1 MTSDRRGTT
10 PTRLLC
16 VGASNLARMAL
27 PLLAAARARNGGP
40 VEAHM
45 ALGRG
50 RSFGVRSS
58 LLGRGLDGI
67 RHSAMW
73 PQLPTLPARPTTAL
87 LLDVGNDL
95 LYGFAPPTILGWVDE
110 VLQRLAA
117 AADER
122 HVVGLPL
129 AAIDRLRPWQ
139 FGLVRSVLFPPSRL
153 SFADARTMSRELHDG
168 LRTLAGRHGAAFH
181 ELPLDWYGF
190 DPVHVRRRCWRRAV
204 RTWLAVPAAAAEP
217 PPCVAGAFAQ
227 LRFLGAAPH
236 QRTWFGRPQSGRQ
249 PARRWDDGSSLSL
262 W

>member
-1 MTSDRRGTT
+1 MDPT
-10 PTRLLC
+10 PSRLVC

-27 PLLAAARARNGGP
+27 PLLAAARARSGGP

-67 RHSAMW
+67 RHSALW
-73 PQLPTLPARPTTAL
+73 PLLPTLPACPTTAV

-95 LYGFAPPTILGWVDE
+95 LYGLAPPTILGWVDE
-110 VLQRLAA
+110 LLQRLGAA
-117 AADER
+117 AEER

-139 FGLVRSVLFPPSRL
+139 FRLVRSVLFPPSRL
-153 SFADARTMSRELHDG
+153 TFADARTMSQELHDG
-168 LRTLAGRHGAAFH
+168 LRTLAARHGATFH
-181 ELPLDWYGF
+181 ELPLAWYGF
-190 DPVHVRRRCWRRAV
+190 DPVHVRRRCWRDATHAWLGVPQAAV
-204 RTWLAVPAAAAEP
+204 EP
-217 PPCVAGAFAQ
+217 SPPVAGTLTQ
-227 LRFLGAAPH
+227 LRFLFAAPH
-236 QRTWFGRPQSGRQ
+236 ARTWFGRPQHGRQ
-249 PARRWDDGSSLSL
+249 PARRWSDGSSLSL

>member
-1 MTSDRRGTT
+1 
-10 PTRLLC
+10 
-16 VGASNLARMAL
+16 
-27 PLLAAARARNGGP
+27 
-40 VEAHM
+40 M

-73 PQLPTLPARPTTAL
+73 PLLPTLPACPTTAV

-129 AAIDRLRPWQ
+129 AAIDRLVPWQ
-139 FGLVRSVLFPPSRL
+139 FHCVRSVLFPPSRL
-153 SFADARTMSRELHDG
+153 SFADARSMSQDLQAG
-168 LRTLAGRHGAAFH
+168 LRALAQRHGATFH
-181 ELPLDWYGF
+181 ELPLDWYGL
-190 DPVHVRRRCWRRAV
+190 DPVHVRRRCWRTAV

-217 PPCVAGAFAQ
+217 PPHVAGSFAQ
-227 LRFLGAAPH
+227 LRFLGAAPD
-236 QRTWFGRPQSGRQ
+236 QRTWFGRPRTCRQ
-249 PARRWDDGSSLSL
+249 PVRRWADGSSLSL